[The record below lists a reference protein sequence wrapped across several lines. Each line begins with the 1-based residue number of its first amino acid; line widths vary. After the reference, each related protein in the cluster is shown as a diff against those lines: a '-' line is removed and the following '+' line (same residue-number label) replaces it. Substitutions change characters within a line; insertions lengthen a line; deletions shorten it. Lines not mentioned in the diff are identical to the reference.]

1 MFWTA
6 NQLQELVEIE
16 HFEDVYQI
24 PQIHVKTPH
33 PLCLKHVDKVLN
45 IES

>member
-24 PQIHVKTPH
+24 PQIHVKTPI
-33 PLCLKHVDKVLN
+33 PFDFPYEINSKIL
-45 IES
+45 